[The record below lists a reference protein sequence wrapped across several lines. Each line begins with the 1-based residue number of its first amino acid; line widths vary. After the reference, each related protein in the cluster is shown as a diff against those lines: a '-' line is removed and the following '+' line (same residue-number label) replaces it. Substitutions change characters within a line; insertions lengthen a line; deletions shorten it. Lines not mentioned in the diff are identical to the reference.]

1 MVKCRICGK
10 EISKGLDGSL
20 CLGCLLE
27 EAENILTEI
36 AARDQEEQEQRRRA
50 SDEDMMRQ
58 AYEEGAM
65 ITKEVMQQYEE
76 VRQSGACNML
86 DVTCVAQY
94 AELAGFN
101 ELLVIVR
108 SRKEYSK
115 LLQNF
120 SSLMAEHGITQRSKE
135 AA

>member
-1 MVKCRICGK
+1 
-10 EISKGLDGSL
+10 
-20 CLGCLLE
+20 
-27 EAENILTEI
+27 
-36 AARDQEEQEQRRRA
+36 
-50 SDEDMMRQ
+50 
-58 AYEEGAM
+58 M

-76 VRQSGACNML
+76 VRQSGLCNMF
-86 DVTCVAQY
+86 DITCVKQY
-94 AELAGFN
+94 CEIAGSD
-101 ELLVIVR
+101 ELLAVVR